1 MINILIL
8 SAGTRDKVVQYFKE
22 ALAGK
27 GKVIATDC
35 SPYAPAIYEAD
46 EYVLV
51 PRITEPGYLDKI
63 LEICREKQITGVL
76 SLIDPEL
83 SLLADNKERFLEVG
97 TVPIVPDAKQVDICF
112 HKYAMY
118 EACKALG
125 FATGRCFLDRKEFYH
140 AVENGELTY
149 PVFVKPESGS
159 ASLDIH
165 MAQDQETVEF
175 LCGRED
181 GLMIVV
187 HNLGL
192 AFMPEDLAAQA
203 LSEKRIVSI
212 PLTEEI
218 PNRYICLVR
227 DPSRPLGAA
236 ARCLIDMLLADRI
249 G

>member
-112 HKYAMY
+112 HNMRCMKPA
-118 EACKALG
+118 KHLALRRDAA
-125 FATGRCFLDRKEFYH
+125 FWIGRNSIMRWK
-140 AVENGELTY
+140 T
-149 PVFVKPESGS
+149 
-159 ASLDIH
+159 AS
-165 MAQDQETVEF
+165 
-175 LCGRED
+175 
-181 GLMIVV
+181 
-187 HNLGL
+187 
-192 AFMPEDLAAQA
+192 
-203 LSEKRIVSI
+203 
-212 PLTEEI
+212 
-218 PNRYICLVR
+218 
-227 DPSRPLGAA
+227 
-236 ARCLIDMLLADRI
+236 
-249 G
+249 

>member
-83 SLLADNKERFLEVG
+83 SLLADKKERFLEVG
-97 TVPIVPDAKQVDICF
+97 TVPIVQSWWRAASINMRCMKPAKHSALRRDAAFWI
-112 HKYAMY
+112 
-118 EACKALG
+118 
-125 FATGRCFLDRKEFYH
+125 GRNSIMRWK
-140 AVENGELTY
+140 T
-149 PVFVKPESGS
+149 
-159 ASLDIH
+159 AS
-165 MAQDQETVEF
+165 
-175 LCGRED
+175 
-181 GLMIVV
+181 
-187 HNLGL
+187 
-192 AFMPEDLAAQA
+192 
-203 LSEKRIVSI
+203 
-212 PLTEEI
+212 
-218 PNRYICLVR
+218 
-227 DPSRPLGAA
+227 
-236 ARCLIDMLLADRI
+236 
-249 G
+249 